1 MLVSYFFTD
10 PSIFLSIKW
19 SNSYNYCVGILQR
32 LAVAD
37 TVNDLA
43 FLMLILWEVL
53 EIFCDT
59 MSKCPPS
66 FFVTNGDLSKTQKYS
81 SKDGY
86 LAHDLRVSH
95 LLIVVPVFLLLHQK
109 RKEFSEMVGN
119 LWLS

>member
-66 FFVTNGDLSKTQKYS
+66 FFCYKWRLEQDTKIQ
-81 SKDGY
+81 
-86 LAHDLRVSH
+86 
-95 LLIVVPVFLLLHQK
+95 
-109 RKEFSEMVGN
+109 
-119 LWLS
+119 